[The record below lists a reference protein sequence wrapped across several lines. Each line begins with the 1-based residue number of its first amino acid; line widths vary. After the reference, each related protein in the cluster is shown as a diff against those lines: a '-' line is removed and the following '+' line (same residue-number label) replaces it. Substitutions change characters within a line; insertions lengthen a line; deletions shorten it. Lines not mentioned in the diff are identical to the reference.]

1 MPLKAKE
8 VSEQLTL
15 RQFTYVCNV
24 LDSKHG
30 ARQYF
35 DVVSIKRETEKLF
48 VLVCLEGGILE
59 TLEVA
64 A

>member
-1 MPLKAKE
+1 MTLKPKE
-8 VSEQLTL
+8 ISEQLTL

-24 LDSKHG
+24 LDTKHG
-30 ARQYF
+30 YKQLF
-35 DVVSIKRETEKLF
+35 EVVSIKRETEKLF
-48 VLVCLEGGILE
+48 VLVCLEGGVLE